1 MVCGTACTY
10 TANCRLS
17 TLPNFGIDERKIEK
31 NKKLFEVM
39 NFSGPSR
46 SPSLTRRTFS
56 EQTRE
61 LILELNE
68 TKIRNKQQTFIMNLQ
83 KSRPTY
89 IIILQKSLIDWKWD
103 KMWKKTKVLKT
114 SKNILDV

>member
-1 MVCGTACTY
+1 
-10 TANCRLS
+10 
-17 TLPNFGIDERKIEK
+17 
-31 NKKLFEVM
+31 
-39 NFSGPSR
+39 
-46 SPSLTRRTFS
+46 
-56 EQTRE
+56 
-61 LILELNE
+61 
-68 TKIRNKQQTFIMNLQ
+68 MNLQ